1 MSSTAQPGHLEPQL
15 APSSCSLQCLPPL
28 SQSHAKVKDLRK
40 SERGVPGPSSPV
52 VLSRTTLSRDAWNLV
67 ETLWMA
73 AVTGAALTK
82 DALDSGLGEN
92 CPASHTALHSQSH
105 VPSGQCFPDLNARG
119 LKAQIIQLH
128 PGSWFIGSAMGF
140 RTVSNGPQVMLT
152 PTVWEPHF
160 ENHCRMGEIC
170 F

>member
-1 MSSTAQPGHLEPQL
+1 MALAESCELRPGLFSWPSALSCSVKGPWEAKPPFPRAPLGTGSRDQPSGQPPAGVSSTAQPGHLAPQL

-73 AVTGAALTK
+73 TVTGAALTK

-92 CPASHTALHSQSH
+92 CPASHTALHSSH
-105 VPSGQCFPDLNARG
+105 MFLQ
-119 LKAQIIQLH
+119 
-128 PGSWFIGSAMGF
+128 GSASQ
-140 RTVSNGPQVMLT
+140 T
-152 PTVWEPHF
+152 
-160 ENHCRMGEIC
+160 
-170 F
+170 